1 MMSVLEYANDVNKT
15 VSEILN
21 LCKKLN
27 IEVNNEDDYLDEE
40 AIIELD
46 NSLDEIEEAEELED
60 LEYEDELIEKEN
72 ENKTNF
78 ESFKLKKH
86 IDNTKSIFYNQIK
99 EGVLCKK

>member
-72 ENKTNF
+72 EKIENIVN
-78 ESFKLKKH
+78 
-86 IDNTKSIFYNQIK
+86 N
-99 EGVLCKK
+99 

>member
-27 IEVNNEDDYLDEE
+27 IEANNEDDYLDEE

-60 LEYEDELIEKEN
+60 LEISLI
-72 ENKTNF
+72 TN
-78 ESFKLKKH
+78 SSATRPPSV
-86 IDNTKSIFYNQIK
+86 IAISSKSLLFSI
-99 EGVLCKK
+99 